1 MNNYKP
7 KRGHGFIY
15 KYTSPSGKSYI
26 GQTVQSLSNRAGHN
40 GKNYFGCKY
49 FWKAIQKYGWNNF
62 YVEILGEFLIE
73 ELNYQ
78 ERRFI
83 EIFNTL
89 APNGYNIQIGGQRDY
104 HKGRKRI
111 YQYDGETGLLLKAW
125 DSQIEAA
132 NALGVS
138 KSSLNQCLLGFNKS
152 CKGFY
157 WSFQLLEKYPI
168 TEKIDNSEKKVYMLD
183 INNNVLKV
191 FDSITSAAQSV
202 GGERSA
208 IKRCCRGEIKT
219 TCGYKWSCSEIVKE
233 KKYNNTPIE
242 ILQLDKDTKEI
253 IQTFPS
259 ISKAAKELNIS
270 GTSGIRRVLDN
281 LDRTAYGYCWKRSQ
295 GSTTKYP
302 KNPQD
307 QCQTS

>member
-1 MNNYKP
+1 MNNRKP

-26 GQTVQSLSNRAGHN
+26 GQTVQRLSDRAGHN
-40 GKNYFGCKY
+40 GKNYLGCKY
-49 FWKAIQKYGWNNF
+49 FWNAIQKYGWNNF

-89 APNGYNIQIGGQRDY
+89 VPNGYNIQFDCDRNY

-111 YQYDGETGLLLKAW
+111 YQYDGTTGLLIRPW
-125 DSQIEAA
+125 ESQTEAA
-132 NALGVS
+132 KAFNVS
-138 KSSLNQCLLGFNKS
+138 IASLNGCLLGRSKS
-152 CKGFY
+152 CAGFA
-157 WSFQLLEKYPI
+157 WSFQLLERYPI
-168 TEKIDNSEKKVYMLD
+168 TEKLDNTEKKVTMID
-183 INNNVLKV
+183 INNNIIKT
-191 FDSITSAAQSV
+191 FDSIGEAAREV
-202 GGERSA
+202 GGERSP
-208 IKRCCRGEIKT
+208 IKKCCRGELKT
-219 TCGYKWSCSEIVKE
+219 AYGYKWSCPEILKE
-233 KKYNNTPIE
+233 KKYNNSPCE

-259 ISKAAKELNIS
+259 ISSAARELKIS

-281 LDRTAYGYCWKRSQ
+281 LNKTAYGYCWKRSQ
-295 GSTTKYP
+295 GSTT
-302 KNPQD
+302 ND
-307 QCQTS
+307 S